1 MVNGHG
7 AYPGHDKPG
16 HPSSPA
22 DHFIAVYKN
31 GMGAP
36 GEPDPRTGGQGLELT
51 EKKPG
56 QKLGFPAVGMTK
68 SDNTPAFSL
77 QGSLKNVKK
86 GLFSPQKH
94 PGHTVEKEKIDTA
107 KYLDKEYNQF

>member
-16 HPSSPA
+16 YPSSPA
-22 DHFIAVYKN
+22 DYFIAVYKN
-31 GMGAP
+31 GMGMP
-36 GEPDPRTGGQGLELT
+36 GEPNPRTGGQSPELA
-51 EKKPG
+51 EKEPG

-77 QGSLKNVKK
+77 QGSLKSVKK
-86 GLFSPQKH
+86 SFFPAQKH
-94 PGHTVEKEKIDTA
+94 PGHTVEEEKIEPA
-107 KYLDKEYNQF
+107 KYLDEEYNQF